1 MPLITY
7 MYSIAS
13 AADEERLPRP
23 LAASDSATGLQV
35 GSRGADERAAASA
48 DVFASTQVVIRARRR
63 RRQDRLC
70 RSYVRVTFLTS
81 VAALDAIR
89 LGAPGSPGA
98 GQSGRRAIRA
108 PGNPG
113 AWHTGAHPDW
123 VFNGKT
129 TTVSSQPQSIARG
142 GEEEPPLR
150 LISKRDQATG

>member
-63 RRQDRLC
+63 RRQDRLLC
-70 RSYVRVTFLTS
+70 
-81 VAALDAIR
+81 
-89 LGAPGSPGA
+89 PGHVSDERGGPGRHPARGA